1 MRKVI
6 ALGGAA
12 LMTALSMTS
21 APAAEAPASIQKDC
35 AVCHQMSGPA
45 SPDLA
50 ARQTRKGPP
59 LFFAGNK
66 FRRDWLEAWLQ
77 KPTRIRPAGDF
88 APDHAAKGPEGDA
101 VDAASLSD
109 HPAVDAPAAKQIAD
123 YLMTLTPNTALLA
136 KEDYTP
142 GRVSA
147 RIGAMDFVKFKGCSG
162 CHKDT
167 PKYGGFSGPEL
178 HTAWQRLQPPFIVS
192 YIRDPAAWEPRT
204 LMPNKHL
211 NTAGI
216 HKLANYLRTIG
227 ENPEKAK

>member
-12 LMTALSMTS
+12 LMTALSITS
-21 APAAEAPASIQKDC
+21 VRAAEAPAKIQKDC

-59 LFFAGNK
+59 LFFTGNK
-66 FRRDWLEAWLQ
+66 FRRDWL
-77 KPTRIRPAGDF
+77 
-88 APDHAAKGPEGDA
+88 
-101 VDAASLSD
+101 LSG

-227 ENPEKAK
+227 EKPEKAK